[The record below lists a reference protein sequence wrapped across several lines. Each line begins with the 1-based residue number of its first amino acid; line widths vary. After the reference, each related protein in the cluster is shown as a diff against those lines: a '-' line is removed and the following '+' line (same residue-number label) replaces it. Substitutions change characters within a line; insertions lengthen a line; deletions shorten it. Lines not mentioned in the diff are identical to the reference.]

1 MSKEAYITGIYISPV
16 PQEIEKPKGGE
27 KMLAITFAKLVAGHG
42 IMVDENL
49 KDRYFGAE
57 GETLKGAYP
66 NNKIRQL
73 TIITQD
79 AINRA
84 NENEEIEFLPEETR
98 RNIIVEGITAEE
110 LNDQVGKIF
119 TINGIKVR
127 GVELCAPCDRP
138 DKLSGKKGFKSRFTN
153 SENVSIGGIRVE
165 ILDSG
170 FITKADL
177 FKTFQ

>member
-1 MSKEAYITGIYISPV
+1 
-16 PQEIEKPKGGE
+16 
-27 KMLAITFAKLVAGHG
+27 MLNITFAKLVAGRG
-42 IMVDENL
+42 MMVGENL
-49 KDRYFGAE
+49 KDRYFGGPAE
-57 GETLKGAYP
+57 ELNGAYP

-84 NENEEIEFLPEETR
+84 NQNQETEFLPEETR
-98 RNIIVEGITAEE
+98 RNIVVDGVTAEE
-110 LNDQVGKIF
+110 LNEQVGKIF
-119 TINGIKVR
+119 TVNGLRLR

-153 SENVSIGGIRVE
+153 DEGVSIGGIRVE

-170 FITKADL
+170 FVTKQDIV
-177 FKTFQ
+177 K

>member
-1 MSKEAYITGIYISPV
+1 MNKEGFVAGIYLGV
-16 PQEIEKPKGGE
+16 PADSEKPKGGG
-27 KMLAITFAKLVAGHG
+27 KMLNITFAKLVARQG

-49 KDRYFGAE
+49 KDRYFG
-57 GETLKGAYP
+57 GPTDTLNGAYP

-84 NENEEIEFLPEETR
+84 NQNQETEFLPEETR
-98 RNIIVEGITAEE
+98 RNIVVDGITAEE

-119 TINGIKVR
+119 TVNGIKLR
-127 GVELCAPCDRP
+127 GVELCSPCDRP

-153 SENVSIGGIRVE
+153 EENVSIGGIRVE
-165 ILDSG
+165 ILEDG
-170 FITKADL
+170 FVTKQDIV
-177 FKTFQ
+177 K

>member
-1 MSKEAYITGIYISPV
+1 
-16 PQEIEKPKGGE
+16 
-27 KMLAITFAKLVAGHG
+27 MLNITFAKLVAGCG

-49 KDRYFGAE
+49 KDRYFG
-57 GETLKGAYP
+57 GPTDTLNGAYP

-84 NENEEIEFLPEETR
+84 NQNQDVEFLPEETR
-98 RNIIVEGITAEE
+98 RNIVVDGVTAEE
-110 LNDQVGKIF
+110 LNEQVGKIF
-119 TINGIKVR
+119 TINGIRLR

-153 SENVSIGGIRVE
+153 QENVSIGGIRVE
-165 ILDSG
+165 ILEDG
-170 FITKADL
+170 FFTQGDVLK
-177 FKTFQ
+177 